1 MVPDPTSQLAD
12 GVLVEAQ
19 IRARLLGAPIL
30 RLDAEIVLAPA
41 RTDARATVPR
51 STVAAQE
58 TLESRPSLPDDQRI
72 SKQVTSSSGPVG
84 SALARAI
91 LLDQQTTETLNRRN
105 GR

>member
-51 STVAAQE
+51 STAAAQE

-72 SKQVTSSSGPVG
+72 SKQVTSSGPVG